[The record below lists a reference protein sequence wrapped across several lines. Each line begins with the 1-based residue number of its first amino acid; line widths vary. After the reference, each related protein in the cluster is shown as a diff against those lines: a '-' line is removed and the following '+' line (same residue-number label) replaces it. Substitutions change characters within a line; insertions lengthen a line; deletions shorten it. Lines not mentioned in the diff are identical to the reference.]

1 MHHSGAMA
9 SQAPATQASATTPIL
24 PPQAIFCPVG
34 RALDVLGDRWTLVL
48 LRHLLGGPRGFQ
60 ELRARCGIAP
70 RVLSARLRKLTAEG
84 FVRRAA
90 GRPRPLYEASERGR
104 SLEPVITAIARWYMR
119 HGLTELRVDPSRFS
133 GTSAQSILESLPFML
148 REERAADVD
157 LVFEI
162 RLSGVGGG
170 VWSVRIEDGKCA
182 VRRGFAGRA
191 DVRYTADAHIWC
203 AVALGLEDARA
214 VFRQGLMTKDGAREA
229 MDYYFYQF
237 PGGRAEAAGASR
249 KERRRKTR

>member
-1 MHHSGAMA
+1 MA
-9 SQAPATQASATTPIL
+9 LQAPATDASGTATPIL

-48 LRHLLGGPRGFQ
+48 LRHLLDGPRGFQ

-70 RVLSARLRKLTAEG
+70 RVLSARLRKLTADG

-90 GRPRPLYEASERGR
+90 DGPRPLYEASERGC
-104 SLEPVITAIARWYMR
+104 SLEPVITAIARWYLR
-119 HGLTELRVDPSRFS
+119 DGLTELRVDPNRFS

-148 REERAADVD
+148 REDRAAGVD

-170 VWSVRIEDGKCA
+170 VWSVRIKDGKCT
-182 VRRGFAGRA
+182 VQRGFAERA
-191 DVRYTADAHIWC
+191 DVRYTADARVWC

-214 VFRQGLMTKDGAREA
+214 VYRQGLMTKDGAREP
-229 MDYYFYQF
+229 MDYYFYQIS
-237 PGGRAEAAGASR
+237 GLRAGAARTST
-249 KERRRKTR
+249 KKRRRPR

>member
-1 MHHSGAMA
+1 MHDSGAMA
-9 SQAPATQASATTPIL
+9 SQAPVTQASATATPIL

-70 RVLSARLRKLTAEG
+70 RVLSSRLRKLTAEG
-84 FVRRAA
+84 FVRRAV

-119 HGLTELRVDPSRFS
+119 HGLTELRVDPNRFS

-148 REERAADVD
+148 REERAAGVD

-170 VWSVRIEDGKCA
+170 VWSVRIKDGKCA
-182 VRRGFAGRA
+182 VRSGFAERA
-191 DVRYTADAHIWC
+191 DVRYTADAHVWC

-214 VFRQGLMTKDGAREA
+214 VFRQGLMTKDGAREP
-229 MDYYFYQF
+229 MDYYFYQIS
-237 PGGRAEAAGASR
+237 GLRAGAARPSR
-249 KERRRKTR
+249 GKRRRTR